1 MLCKNLNKKLNIFCI
16 ILLVRVLN
24 YHKNQNQIQIF
35 NDCLL
40 DFVMFIIYWVGVRV
54 GGGGGGKGVWCGVGL
69 KKNVF

>member
-1 MLCKNLNKKLNIFCI
+1 M
-16 ILLVRVLN
+16 RVLN